1 MKRVLPTCL
10 LILSIISG
18 WTFAEF
24 KFFTPPGSF
33 AIEISLEN
41 SPHFRLPMYRNAIS
55 SLEITGDW
63 ILGGTTA
70 KAGKSPFLFLAS
82 LSRRQLEQ
90 AVDLNSVVPGQRA
103 IPGGFGKGTAGI
115 FYAGTLPDQTNGS
128 GHVLEVKI
136 ENQKLSALDLGSPVP
151 GEGIFAIAVDA
162 GRSRLYGITF
172 PSGKFFVVDLKNQRS
187 KTFDE
192 TAPSRE
198 SKNFLYNYA
207 LEPGDYLCR
216 RLVVDRKGRVFGSMP
231 VNQLFRFDPA
241 ANRIEILKDELPE
254 GWGRRAMGRA
264 DSWTLDPKGVLY
276 GGCAEEGQL
285 FRLDPE
291 TGRVS
296 NLGKPVQMPSLKGMA
311 FAADG
316 LLYGVAGGA
325 PGTSHLF
332 SYDPVSGN
340 YRDLGNPRF
349 DMKAPG
355 IEQGIAWR
363 GFQIGTLA
371 VSEDGKYVIM
381 GEDEALSQ
389 LMVFPVQAR
398 QP

>member
-1 MKRVLPTCL
+1 MKKAIIFSL
-10 LILSIISG
+10 LILAIGSG
-18 WTFAEF
+18 LMYAEF

-33 AIEISLEN
+33 AIEVSLDN
-41 SPHFRLPMYRNAIS
+41 SPHFRLPIYRNAIT

-70 KAGKSPFLFLAS
+70 EAGKSPFLFLAS

-103 IPGGFGKGTAGI
+103 IPGGFGRGNAGF

-128 GHVLEVKI
+128 GHLLEVKI
-136 ENQKLSALDLGSPVP
+136 ENQKLRALDLGSPVP

-162 GRSRLYGITF
+162 SRSRLYGITF
-172 PSGKFFVVDLKNQRS
+172 PSGKFFLFDLKSRQTRI
-187 KTFDE
+187 FAE
-192 TAPSRE
+192 TALSRK
-198 SKNFLYNYA
+198 SKGFLHDYV
-207 LEPGDYLCR
+207 LEPKDYLCR
-216 RLVVDRKGRVFGSMP
+216 RLVVDRKGRIFGSMP
-231 VNQLFRFDPA
+231 VNRLFQFDPVA
-241 ANRIEILKDELPE
+241 DHIEILKDELPE
-254 GWGRRAMGRA
+254 GWGRRALGRA
-264 DSWTLDPKGVLY
+264 DSWTLDSKGMLY

-291 TGRVS
+291 TGKVS

-340 YRDLGNPRF
+340 YRDMGNPRF

-371 VSEDGKYVIM
+371 VSEDGKFVVM

-389 LMVFPVQAR
+389 LMVFPVRAK